1 MTNYEL
7 ALELLDKGMA
17 DKHHTFNDTGY
28 LIIDLGGPYG
38 GYISPNDKNV
48 EITKYNGSTSNLNI
62 PSTIDGKQ
70 VSYIGSDSFRG
81 NIGYGDID
89 MDKMV
94 VHDTANRF
102 ELPIEKYVN
111 RSVKCVDERP
121 VIANRRRDR

>member
-7 ALELLDKGMA
+7 ALELLDRGMA

-28 LIIDLGGPYG
+28 IVINLGGAYG
-38 GYISPNDKNV
+38 GYISPNDKIV
-48 EITKYNGSTSNLNI
+48 EITKHNEH
-62 PSTIDGKQ
+62 
-70 VSYIGSDSFRG
+70 
-81 NIGYGDID
+81 IGYGVID

-111 RSVKCVDERP
+111 CSVKCVDERP
-121 VIANRRRDR
+121 VIVNRRRGR

>member
-1 MTNYEL
+1 MTNYEM
-7 ALELLDKGMA
+7 ALELLDRGMA
-17 DKHHTFNDTGY
+17 DKHHTFNNTGY
-28 LIIDLGGPYG
+28 LIIDLGGAYA

-48 EITKYNGSTSNLNI
+48 EIAKYNEH
-62 PSTIDGKQ
+62 
-70 VSYIGSDSFRG
+70 
-81 NIGYGDID
+81 IGYGVID

-121 VIANRRRDR
+121 VIKNRRGR

>member
-1 MTNYEL
+1 MTNYEM
-7 ALELLDKGMA
+7 ALELLDRGMA
-17 DKHHTFNDTGY
+17 DKHDTFNDTGY

-48 EITKYNGSTSNLNI
+48 EITKFNE
-62 PSTIDGKQ
+62 
-70 VSYIGSDSFRG
+70 
-81 NIGYGDID
+81 NIGYGVID

-102 ELPIEKYVN
+102 ELPIEKHVN

-121 VIANRRRDR
+121 VIKNRRGR

>member
-48 EITKYNGSTSNLNI
+48 EITKYNEHI
-62 PSTIDGKQ
+62 
-70 VSYIGSDSFRG
+70 
-81 NIGYGDID
+81 
-89 MDKMV
+89 
-94 VHDTANRF
+94 
-102 ELPIEKYVN
+102 
-111 RSVKCVDERP
+111 ERP
-121 VIANRRRDR
+121 VIANRRRGR

>member
-7 ALELLDKGMA
+7 ALELLDRGMA

-28 LIIDLGGPYG
+28 IVINLGGAYG

-48 EITKYNGSTSNLNI
+48 EITKHNEH
-62 PSTIDGKQ
+62 
-70 VSYIGSDSFRG
+70 
-81 NIGYGDID
+81 IGYGVID

-94 VHDTANRF
+94 IYDTANRF

-111 RSVKCVDERP
+111 CSVKCVDERP
-121 VIANRRRDR
+121 VIVNRRRGR

>member
-1 MTNYEL
+1 MTNYEK

-28 LIIDLGGPYG
+28 LIIELGEAYA

-48 EITKYNGSTSNLNI
+48 EITKYNEH
-62 PSTIDGKQ
+62 
-70 VSYIGSDSFRG
+70 
-81 NIGYGDID
+81 IGYGVID

-121 VIANRRRDR
+121 VIVNRRRGR

>member
-7 ALELLDKGMA
+7 ALELLDRGMA

-28 LIIDLGGPYG
+28 IVINLGGAYG

-48 EITKYNGSTSNLNI
+48 EITKHNEH
-62 PSTIDGKQ
+62 
-70 VSYIGSDSFRG
+70 
-81 NIGYGDID
+81 IGYGVIV

-111 RSVKCVDERP
+111 CSVKCVDERP
-121 VIANRRRDR
+121 VIVNRRRGR

>member
-7 ALELLDKGMA
+7 ALELLDRGMA

-28 LIIDLGGPYG
+28 IVINLGGAYG

-48 EITKYNGSTSNLNI
+48 EITKQNEH
-62 PSTIDGKQ
+62 
-70 VSYIGSDSFRG
+70 
-81 NIGYGDID
+81 IGYGVID

-111 RSVKCVDERP
+111 RSVKCVEERP
-121 VIANRRRDR
+121 VIVNRRRGR

>member
-48 EITKYNGSTSNLNI
+48 EITKYNEH
-62 PSTIDGKQ
+62 
-70 VSYIGSDSFRG
+70 
-81 NIGYGDID
+81 IGYGDID

-121 VIANRRRDR
+121 VIANRRRGR

>member
-1 MTNYEL
+1 MTNYEM

-28 LIIDLGGPYG
+28 LIIDLGEAYA

-48 EITKYNGSTSNLNI
+48 EITKYNEH
-62 PSTIDGKQ
+62 
-70 VSYIGSDSFRG
+70 
-81 NIGYGDID
+81 IGYGVID

-102 ELPIEKYVN
+102 ELSIKKYVN

-121 VIANRRRDR
+121 VIKNRRGR

>member
-1 MTNYEL
+1 MTNYEM
-7 ALELLDKGMA
+7 ALELLNRGMA

-48 EITKYNGSTSNLNI
+48 EITKYNEH
-62 PSTIDGKQ
+62 
-70 VSYIGSDSFRG
+70 
-81 NIGYGDID
+81 IGYGVID

-102 ELPIEKYVN
+102 ETPSNKE
-111 RSVKCVDERP
+111 
-121 VIANRRRDR
+121 

>member
-7 ALELLDKGMA
+7 ALELLDRGMA

-28 LIIDLGGPYG
+28 IVINLGGAYG

-48 EITKYNGSTSNLNI
+48 EITKHNEH
-62 PSTIDGKQ
+62 
-70 VSYIGSDSFRG
+70 
-81 NIGYGDID
+81 IGYGVIN

-111 RSVKCVDERP
+111 CSVKCVDERP
-121 VIANRRRDR
+121 VIVNRRRGR

>member
-7 ALELLDKGMA
+7 ALELLDRGMA

-28 LIIDLGGPYG
+28 IVINLGRAYG

-48 EITKYNGSTSNLNI
+48 EITKHNEH
-62 PSTIDGKQ
+62 
-70 VSYIGSDSFRG
+70 
-81 NIGYGDID
+81 IGYGVID

-111 RSVKCVDERP
+111 RSVKCVEERP
-121 VIANRRRDR
+121 VIVNRRRGR

>member
-17 DKHHTFNDTGY
+17 DKHHTFN
-28 LIIDLGGPYG
+28 
-38 GYISPNDKNV
+38 
-48 EITKYNGSTSNLNI
+48 ITKYNEH
-62 PSTIDGKQ
+62 
-70 VSYIGSDSFRG
+70 
-81 NIGYGDID
+81 IGYGVID

-111 RSVKCVDERP
+111 HSVKCVDERP
-121 VIANRRRDR
+121 VIANRRRGR

>member
-7 ALELLDKGMA
+7 ALELLDRGMA

-28 LIIDLGGPYG
+28 IVINLGGAYG

-48 EITKYNGSTSNLNI
+48 EITKHNEH
-62 PSTIDGKQ
+62 
-70 VSYIGSDSFRG
+70 IGCG
-81 NIGYGDID
+81 VID

-121 VIANRRRDR
+121 VIVNRRRGR

>member
-7 ALELLDKGMA
+7 ALELLDRGMA

-28 LIIDLGGPYG
+28 IVINLGGAYG

-48 EITKYNGSTSNLNI
+48 EITKHNEH
-62 PSTIDGKQ
+62 
-70 VSYIGSDSFRG
+70 
-81 NIGYGDID
+81 IGYGIID

-111 RSVKCVDERP
+111 CSVKCVDERP
-121 VIANRRRDR
+121 VIVNRRRGR

>member
-1 MTNYEL
+1 MTNYEK

-28 LIIDLGGPYG
+28 LIIDLGEAYA

-48 EITKYNGSTSNLNI
+48 EITKHNEH
-62 PSTIDGKQ
+62 
-70 VSYIGSDSFRG
+70 
-81 NIGYGDID
+81 IGYGVID

-121 VIANRRRDR
+121 VIANRRRGR

>member
-17 DKHHTFNDTGY
+17 DKHHTFNDT
-28 LIIDLGGPYG
+28 
-38 GYISPNDKNV
+38 
-48 EITKYNGSTSNLNI
+48 EYNE
-62 PSTIDGKQ
+62 
-70 VSYIGSDSFRG
+70 Y
-81 NIGYGDID
+81 IGYGVID

-111 RSVKCVDERP
+111 HSVKCVDERP
-121 VIANRRRDR
+121 VIANRRRGR

>member
-1 MTNYEL
+1 MTNYEM
-7 ALELLDKGMA
+7 ALELLNRGMA

-48 EITKYNGSTSNLNI
+48 EITKDNEH
-62 PSTIDGKQ
+62 
-70 VSYIGSDSFRG
+70 
-81 NIGYGDID
+81 IGYGVID
-89 MDKMV
+89 MDKMA

-111 RSVKCVDERP
+111 HSVKCVDERP
-121 VIANRRRDR
+121 VIKNRRGR